1 MLIPIIFCN
10 FVSRLSLKPN
20 YTIAMSENN
29 NGSVAKK
36 ALKVLGWTILTIV
49 VVAVVLIFCAIKFL
63 SSKDLAPIVEEI
75 ANEHID
81 GHLTLGK
88 LKLGFHPKFPI
99 LGVEIDDLS
108 LISHAFDSL
117 PSDQRGLLPVYAD
130 SLLTLQHMEGSFDIK
145 RLLFYKEL
153 CLHDVSLRGLG
164 INIVLAHNGKPNYD
178 IVSIPPD
185 TVQSSGGNKPGFR
198 IDRFSLDRP
207 KEIRFYNAADS
218 TSASVLLLT
227 DAAVEGED
235 QPTYRLKINGN
246 VTSPK
251 ATLLTN
257 LEQINFGVNGKV
269 YWNPTNPGLVA
280 MDEMELRGAFIKAT
294 VSGEIDFNESPII
307 RKGTV
312 DLKPVAITDLITLL
326 PDSTR
331 QDHGL
336 YAPGFATDAAIG
348 AHIDILK
355 PMNLATD
362 TIPEARISVNISP
375 SYLDYGKAHL
385 KDISL
390 EMIVNT
396 ETNMLDKTTVD
407 LKRFTMAGPGTQ
419 MELSA
424 FLTSLISDPE
434 FEADIEGKIDFRD
447 LPPIILEKIPGYLA
461 GVIDANLQAKGS
473 TSMLKPERL
482 HHLVADGTIDA
493 KGIYFL
499 SADTTKIVQIGN
511 AKIALDSK
519 RIVDNLPLPKTK
531 IAVDTA
537 TILVSGI
544 DLALGSVNLDASIID
559 PRKSATAKLDT
570 TRMLPISGE
579 LKVGRFNITSITDSA
594 GARIRNIAGRV
605 GVHGLK
611 QNGKVPEIFADLKIG
626 NVSAGSL
633 TDRVLLH
640 DTKVNATLY
649 KLPKTSAKSHTESRT
664 SKKKVAKHKEYT
676 YISPTDV
683 HKYVYYKRKHGK
695 HTKRVYGE
703 VGADDE
709 ELLIWNLTPQFSRF
723 LNEWKLSGNV
733 EANNSQLLTP
743 FFPLRNRITTVS
755 LKFNNDTINISNIY
769 VKAGKSDITFSG
781 LISNVRRAMTSKTD
795 NNLKGNFSLLSDTI
809 DINEISASIFTGAS
823 YASDHRHG
831 KGMKMA
837 TGDDAA
843 LAANLDT
850 LSKKGPGRSSPVL
863 IPVNIDANL
872 KVEANHLLYSDLNM
886 QDMGA
891 DVLVYGG
898 GVNLHNLKAYSDAG
912 DLSLSAI
919 YSAPKV
925 SDMQFGFGLDVKD
938 FNIAKFVRLVPAI
951 DSITPLMHDFSG
963 MIGANI
969 AATCSLDSGMN
980 IALPS
985 LNAAIKIQG
994 DNLAFID
1001 PEKYRTLGKW
1011 LGFKDKADNTIH
1023 NLSVEMTVADGLM
1036 RVYPFAFNIDRY
1048 RLGVYGYNDID
1059 MNFNYHLAV
1068 LKSPIPFKFGV
1079 TIKGDPKK
1087 YKVRFGGAKFN
1098 ENTAIESVNIVNDA
1112 RINLVDQIESFFKR
1126 GVRNSRFA
1134 KLQIARPEGFDSDMD
1149 LGLSAS
1155 DSLQLIKEGI
1165 LEDPNKSSAEADS
1178 KKKEKEK
1185 KKKKHK
1191 RFLFF

>member
-1 MLIPIIFCN
+1 
-10 FVSRLSLKPN
+10 
-20 YTIAMSENN
+20 MSENN

-36 ALKVLGWTILTIV
+36 ALKVFGWTILTIV

-99 LGVEIDDLS
+99 LGVEVDDLS

-117 PSDQRGLLPVYAD
+117 PASQRGLLPNYAD

-178 IVSIPPD
+178 IVNIPPD
-185 TVQSSGGNKPGFR
+185 TVQSSNGKMPSFR

-269 YWNPTNPGLVA
+269 YWNPSAPGLVA
-280 MDEMELRGAFIKAT
+280 MDEMELRGEFIKAI
-294 VSGEIDFNESPII
+294 VSGEIDLNENLIV

-312 DLKPVAITDLITLL
+312 ELKPVAITDLITLL
-326 PDSTR
+326 PDSIR
-331 QDHGL
+331 KDHGL
-336 YAPGFATDAAIG
+336 YSPRFATDAAIG
-348 AHIDILK
+348 AHIEILK

-362 TIPEARISVNISP
+362 TIPEARISINMSP

-390 EMIVNT
+390 EMTVNT
-396 ETNMLDKTTVD
+396 VTNMLDKTTID
-407 LKRFTMAGPGTQ
+407 LKRFTVVGPGTQ

-424 FLTSLISDPE
+424 FLSSLISDPT
-434 FEADIEGKIDFRD
+434 FETNIEGKIDFRD
-447 LPPIILEKIPGYLA
+447 LPPIIIEKIPGYLA
-461 GVIDANLQAKGS
+461 GVIDANLKAKGS
-473 TSMLKPERL
+473 TSMLAPEHL
-482 HHLVADGTIDA
+482 HKLVADGTVDA

-511 AKIALDSK
+511 AKIELDSK
-519 RIVDNLPLPKTK
+519 RIVKKLPLPKTK
-531 IAVDTA
+531 ISVDTA

-544 DLALGSVNLDASIID
+544 DLALGSINLNAAIID
-559 PRKSATAKLDT
+559 PSKSSKAKSDT
-570 TRMLPISGE
+570 TQMLPISGE

-594 GARIRNIAGRV
+594 GARIRNINGRV

-633 TDRVLLH
+633 SDRVLLH

-649 KLPKTSAKSHTESRT
+649 KLPNTSSKSIKPESKHKKPT
-664 SKKKVAKHKEYT
+664 SHKEYT
-676 YISPTDV
+676 YISPAEV

-695 HTKRVYGE
+695 HTKRVYSD
-703 VGADDE
+703 VGTDDE
-709 ELLIWNLTPQFSRF
+709 ELLVWNLTPQFSRF
-723 LNEWKLSGNV
+723 LNEWRLSGTLNS
-733 EANNSQLLTP
+733 ANSRLLTP
-743 FFPLRNRITTVS
+743 FFPLRNSITTVA
-755 LKFNNDTINISNIY
+755 LKFNNDTINISNISLR
-769 VKAGKSDITFSG
+769 AGKSDLTFSG

-809 DINEISASIFTGAS
+809 DINELSASIFTGAS

-837 TGDDAA
+837 TGNDDT
-843 LAANLDT
+843 LAANLDA

-872 KVEANHLLYSDLNM
+872 KIEANHLLYSDLNM

-925 SDMQFGFGLDVKD
+925 ADMQFGFGLDVKD

-1011 LGFKDKADNTIH
+1011 LGFKNKADNTIH

-1036 RVYPFAFNIDRY
+1036 RVYPFTFNIDRY

-1087 YKVRFGGAKFN
+1087 YKVRFGGAKFD

-1112 RINLVDQIESFFKR
+1112 RINLIDQIEGFFKR

-1155 DSLQLIKEGI
+1155 DSLQLIKEGV
-1165 LEDPNKSSAEADS
+1165 LEDPNKSSADADS

>member
-1 MLIPIIFCN
+1 
-10 FVSRLSLKPN
+10 
-20 YTIAMSENN
+20 MSENEN
-29 NGSVAKK
+29 VGIVKK
-36 ALKVLGWTILTIV
+36 TLKVIGWTLLTIV
-49 VVAVVLIFCAIKFL
+49 VVGIVLLFCAIKFL
-63 SSKDLAPIVEEI
+63 SSKDLAPIVEDI
-75 ANEHID
+75 TNEYID
-81 GHLTLGK
+81 AHVTLGK
-88 LKLGFHPKFPI
+88 LKLGFHPRFPI
-99 LGVEIDDLS
+99 LGVEVDDLT
-108 LISHAFDSL
+108 IVSHAFDSL
-117 PSDQRGLLPVYAD
+117 PGEQRGLLPSYAD
-130 SLLTLQHMEGSFDIK
+130 SLLTLDHLDGSLDIK

-153 CLHDVSLRGLG
+153 SLHDVSLRGLG
-164 INIVLAHNGKPNYD
+164 INIVLAHNGKANYE
-178 IVSIPPD
+178 IVNIPSD
-185 TVQSSGGNKPGFR
+185 TVESPKGKIPGFR
-198 IDRFSLDRP
+198 INRFSLDRP

-227 DAAVEGED
+227 DAAVEGDE

-257 LEQINFGVNGKV
+257 LEEINFGVNGKV
-269 YWNPTNPGLVA
+269 YWNPSDPGLVA
-280 MDEMELRGAFIKAT
+280 MDEMELRGAFIKAI
-294 VSGEIDFNESPII
+294 VSGEIDFKESPVIN
-307 RKGTV
+307 KGV
-312 DLKPVAITDLITLL
+312 VELKPLAITDIISLL
-326 PDSTR
+326 PDPIR
-331 QDHGL
+331 KEHGL
-336 YAPGFATDAAIG
+336 YAPEFATNAAIG
-348 AHIDILK
+348 AHVEILK

-362 TIPEARISVNISP
+362 TIPEARISITMSP
-375 SYLDYGKAHL
+375 AYLDYGKAHL
-385 KDISL
+385 KDL
-390 EMIVNT
+390 ALDMVVNT
-396 ETNMLDKTTVD
+396 KTNLPDQTTID
-407 LKRFTMAGPGTQ
+407 LRRFTIAGPGTQ

-424 FLTSLISDPE
+424 FLSSLTSDPA
-434 FEADIEGKIDFRD
+434 FETDIQGKIDFRD

-461 GVIDANLQAKGS
+461 GVVDANLKAKGS
-473 TSMLKPERL
+473 TSMLAPEHL
-482 HHLVADGTIDA
+482 HRLVADGTIDA

-499 SADTTKIVQIGN
+499 SADTSKMVQIGN
-511 AKIALDSK
+511 AKIDLDSK
-519 RIVDNLPLPKTK
+519 RIVNNLPLPKTK

-544 DLALGSVNLDASIID
+544 DLALGSINLDASIID
-559 PRKSATAKLDT
+559 PRKSDNAQLDT
-570 TRMLPISGE
+570 TRMLPISGD

-594 GARIRNIAGRV
+594 GAHILNISGRV

-611 QNGKVPEIFADLKIG
+611 QDGKIPEIFANLKIG

-633 TDRVLLH
+633 TDRVLLY

-649 KLPKTSAKSHTESRT
+649 KHPKPSTQTKAEKT
-664 SKKKVAKHKEYT
+664 KHKKSTPKIEYS
-676 YISPTDV
+676 YISPSSV
-683 HKYVYYKRKHGK
+683 YKYVYYKRKHGK
-695 HTKRVYGE
+695 HTKRVYGD

-709 ELLIWNLTPQFSRF
+709 EMLVWNLTPQFSRF
-723 LNEWKLSGNV
+723 LNEWKVSGTVNS
-733 EANNSQLLTP
+733 ANSRLLTP
-743 FFPLRNRITTVS
+743 LFPLRTDISTVA
-755 LKFNNDTINISNIY
+755 LRFNNDTINISNISLQ
-769 VKAGKSDITFSG
+769 AGKSDITMSG

-795 NNLKGNFSLLSDTI
+795 NDLKGNFSLLSDTI
-809 DINEISASIFTGAS
+809 DINELSASVFTGAS
-823 YASDHRHG
+823 YASDRRHG
-831 KGMKMA
+831 KGKKMA
-837 TGDDAA
+837 AKSDAA
-843 LAANLDT
+843 LEANLDS

-872 KVEANHLLYSDLNM
+872 KIETNHLLYSDLNM
-886 QDMGA
+886 SDMGA
-891 DVLVYGG
+891 DVLVYNG
-898 GVNLHNLKAYSDAG
+898 GVNLHDLKAYSDAG
-912 DLSLSAI
+912 NLSLSAI
-919 YSAPKV
+919 YSAPKATN
-925 SDMQFGFGLDVKD
+925 MQFGFGLDVKD

-1126 GVRNSRFA
+1126 GIRNSRFA

-1149 LGLSAS
+1149 LGLSAA

-1165 LEDPNKSSAEADS
+1165 LQDPNESPADASS
-1178 KKKEKEK
+1178 KKKGKEK